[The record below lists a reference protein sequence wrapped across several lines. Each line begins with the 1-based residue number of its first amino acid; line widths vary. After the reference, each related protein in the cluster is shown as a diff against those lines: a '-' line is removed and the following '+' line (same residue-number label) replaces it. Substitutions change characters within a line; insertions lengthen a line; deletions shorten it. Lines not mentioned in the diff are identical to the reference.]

1 MKMNLK
7 MKLKIMKIKINMKM
21 KMKLMKIKMN
31 MNMKVKMNM
40 NMKMKMKMIMMKQWV
55 KTKKT
60 KIIKEKNDYLDK
72 IIDESKSSEQQIKS
86 LEKRKDLK
94 KYYTHKD
101 FGDKELKSKYFKIKL
116 ADMSNNIEEK
126 LFKPIFGHILIKL
139 ANKLM
144 NATDQK
150 ENQIIVK
157 NINASK
163 KKVIEQEKTM
173 PYDWV
178 IQPSYQ
184 RINLKKAIKLVLGF
198 NESKLKDLVWMQFH
212 WKDKN

>member
-1 MKMNLK
+1 
-7 MKLKIMKIKINMKM
+7 
-21 KMKLMKIKMN
+21 
-31 MNMKVKMNM
+31 
-40 NMKMKMKMIMMKQWV
+40 
-55 KTKKT
+55 
-60 KIIKEKNDYLDK
+60 
-72 IIDESKSSEQQIKS
+72 
-86 LEKRKDLK
+86 
-94 KYYTHKD
+94 
-101 FGDKELKSKYFKIKL
+101 
-116 ADMSNNIEEK
+116 MSNNVEEK

-198 NESKLKDLVWMQFH
+198 NESKLKDLV
-212 WKDKN
+212 